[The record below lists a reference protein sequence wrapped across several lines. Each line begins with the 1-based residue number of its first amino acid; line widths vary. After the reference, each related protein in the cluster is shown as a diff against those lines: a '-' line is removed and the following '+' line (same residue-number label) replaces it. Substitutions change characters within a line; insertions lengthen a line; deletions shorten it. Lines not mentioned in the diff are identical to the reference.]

1 MPWNIGNKAG
11 KWTTYVNT
19 AEERAKNTENEASL
33 RVKNIAN
40 EAKYGGNAGKSK

>member
-40 EAKYGGNAGKSK
+40 AAKYGEDEKKPR